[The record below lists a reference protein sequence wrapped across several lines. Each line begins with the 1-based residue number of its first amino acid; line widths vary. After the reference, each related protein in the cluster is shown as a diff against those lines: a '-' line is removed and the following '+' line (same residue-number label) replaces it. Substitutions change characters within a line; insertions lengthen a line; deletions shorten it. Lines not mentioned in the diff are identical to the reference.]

1 MNLTMLDSLW
11 NKVMGHVSVL
21 TIDVPPFVVLQG
33 GKKFM
38 SMWNVSWNLRKK
50 GIIKINCFSLIGL
63 EYMVAAQTLFACLL
77 HSYQKR
83 TKKPTKKN
91 MQQSTRA
98 SDAKN
103 TRQFLWDDNS
113 SKGLSSR
120 ELENWNANEY
130 EATTPNIVA
139 LTVYYESSRLH

>member
-11 NKVMGHVSVL
+11 NQVMGHDSVL

-33 GKKFM
+33 GKEFM
-38 SMWNVSWNLRKK
+38 SMWNVSWKPRKK

-63 EYMVAAQTLFACLL
+63 EYMVTAQTFFACLL
-77 HSYQKR
+77 QSYQKR
-83 TKKPTKKN
+83 KKERKKKN

-103 TRQFLWDDNS
+103 TRQFLCGMITAAKDLAPESW
-113 SKGLSSR
+113 KTG
-120 ELENWNANEY
+120 
-130 EATTPNIVA
+130 TPMSTKLKLQI
-139 LTVYYESSRLH
+139 